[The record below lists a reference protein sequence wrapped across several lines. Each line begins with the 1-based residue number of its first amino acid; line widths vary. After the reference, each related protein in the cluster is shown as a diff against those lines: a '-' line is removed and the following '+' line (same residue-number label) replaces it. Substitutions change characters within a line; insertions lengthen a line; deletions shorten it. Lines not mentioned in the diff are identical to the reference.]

1 MNTTI
6 GRSSTL
12 VPAAAQFDVW
22 TTYDWRNGV
31 LITELATHDC
41 VIVHTRNSLYE
52 IIVTTPHTAEVMVRG
67 GAFFPEFTSARVA
80 GSSLGGSFLK
90 LHGVYPGFQLE
101 IVPDGQ
107 PVVTTPVRSIVI
119 SSSQAGNVM

>member
-22 TTYDWRNGV
+22 TAYDWRNGV
-31 LITELATHDC
+31 LITELAPHDR
-41 VIVHTRNSLYE
+41 VTVQTRNSLYE
-52 IIVTTPHTAEVMVRG
+52 IIITVPHTAEVMVRG
-67 GAFFPEFTSARVA
+67 GAFFPEFTPARVA

-107 PVVTTPVRSIVI
+107 PIVTTRIRTIVI
-119 SSSQAGNVM
+119 SSPQAGKVM